1 MANAAPGAPGV
12 AHVRV
17 LTDREAIDPG
27 VESRVFVVCEV
38 TAKGD
43 GVERTRAA
51 LDTML
56 AIDVSGSMQGPPIE
70 HVIASAERLVEL
82 FQPGDRVGIVA
93 FSAGATRVCELT
105 PMTDDGK
112 RLLRSRARRLT
123 TEGGTAVEA
132 GLRASH
138 AALTESRRQGARRS
152 VLLLSDGAPN
162 VGASTAAA
170 LADIVTG
177 MRADLSVST
186 LGYGRHHNEDILSRV
201 AEAGGGRYFF
211 VQDPHRCQHEFAM
224 AVGAQADMVVDG
236 AHVVFVPAP
245 GVQILRVLG
254 VSRTSFSAAGLVAPI
269 GDLMDGQKRFVAVEL
284 VVGKRASPSMRG
296 QLLALCVEYKRAGGE
311 ESFEVEGSAS
321 VDLRSGGSPCSGD
334 GARAVYVLRA
344 EETRA
349 AARALADRGQWE
361 GAAAQLRALMKEMD
375 ASALFR
381 KNDGSELADVYEL
394 LLDEAMAMERRPN
407 AEQYQAFRKGAVRGT
422 LHAGAGGGRRGKGTM
437 EALLRTSGL
446 FPEAYLVEIQ
456 GAAIRHKLGPQCTI
470 GRTSDADIVIMSD
483 RVSRRHADVYAL
495 EGDFW
500 ICDLGST
507 NTTNVNGKNLTN
519 APHKLNHGDVVELGG
534 YQLRFEQP
542 LK

>member
-1 MANAAPGAPGV
+1 MASLLS
-12 AHVRV
+12 HRV
-17 LTDREAIDPG
+17 LTDREAIDPT

-43 GVERTRAA
+43 AVERARPA

-70 HVIASAERLVEL
+70 HVITSAERLVEL
-82 FQPGDRVGIVA
+82 FQPNDRVGLVA

-105 PMTDDGK
+105 HMDDEGK
-112 RLLRSRARRLT
+112 RLLRARARRLT
-123 TEGGTAVEA
+123 TDGGTAVEA
-132 GLRASH
+132 GLRTSH
-138 AALTESRRQGARRS
+138 VALTESRRAEARRS

-162 VGASTAAA
+162 VGASTASA
-170 LADIVTG
+170 LADIVST

-201 AEAGGGRYFF
+201 ADAGGGRYFF

-236 AHVVFVPAP
+236 VEVVFVPAP

-254 VSRTSFSAAGLVAPI
+254 VSRTAFTAAGLVAPL
-269 GDLMDGQKRFVAVEL
+269 GDLMDGQKRFVALELTVE
-284 VVGKRASPSMRG
+284 KRDPQAMRG
-296 QLLALCVEYKRAGGE
+296 QLLALRVGYKRAGSS
-311 ESFEVEGSAS
+311 ESFGIEDFAN
-321 VDLRSGGSPCSGD
+321 VDLRSGGSPCTGD
-334 GARAVYVLRA
+334 GARAVFVLRA
-344 EETRA
+344 EETRG
-349 AARALADRGQWE
+349 AARALADRGQWD
-361 GAAAQLRALMKEMD
+361 GAAAELRSLMKELD
-375 ASALFR
+375 ASGLFK
-381 KNDGSELADVYEL
+381 KNDGSDLADVYEL
-394 LLDEAMAMERRPN
+394 LLDEAMAFERRPN
-407 AEQYQAFRKGAVRGT
+407 AEQYQQFRKGAVKGT
-422 LHAGAGGGRRGKGTM
+422 LHAGAAAGRRGKGTM

-470 GRTSDADIVIMSD
+470 GRTTDADIVIPSNQ
-483 RVSRRHADVYAL
+483 VSRRHADVYAL

-507 NTTNVNGKNLTN
+507 NTTNVNGKHLTQS
-519 APHKLNHGDVVELGG
+519 PHKLQNGDVVELGG
-534 YQLRFEQP
+534 FQLRFEQR
-542 LK
+542 

>member
-1 MANAAPGAPGV
+1 MPLLS
-12 AHVRV
+12 VRV
-17 LTDREAIDPG
+17 LTDRDAIDPA
-27 VESRVFVVCEV
+27 VESRLFVVCEV

-43 GVERTRAA
+43 GVERARAD

-82 FQPGDRVGIVA
+82 FQANDRVGIVA
-93 FSAGATRVCELT
+93 FSSGATRVCELT
-105 PMTDDGK
+105 AMDDAGK
-112 RLLRSRARRLT
+112 RLLRSRARRLVT
-123 TEGGTAVEA
+123 DGGTAVEA
-132 GLRASH
+132 GLVTAH
-138 AALTESRRQGARRS
+138 KALVESKRQGARRS

-162 VGASTAAA
+162 VGASSAAA
-170 LADIVTG
+170 LSDIVSG
-177 MRADLSVST
+177 MRSDLSVST
-186 LGYGRHHNEDILSRV
+186 LGYGQHHNEDILSRI

-236 AHVVFVPAP
+236 VEVVFVPAP

-254 VSRTSFSAAGLVAPI
+254 VSRTSFSAAGLVAPL
-269 GDLMDGQKRFVAVEL
+269 GDLMDGQKRLVAVEL
-284 VVGKRASPSMRG
+284 TVQKRDPSALRG
-296 QLLALCVEYKRAGGE
+296 QLLMLRVAYKRAGSE
-311 ESFEVEGSAS
+311 QSFNVDDAANI
-321 VDLRSGGSPCSGD
+321 DLRAGGTPVSGD
-334 GARAVYVLRA
+334 GARAVFVLRA

-349 AARALADRGQWE
+349 AARAIADRGQWD
-361 GAAAQLRALMKEMD
+361 GAAAELRKLMKELD
-375 ASALFR
+375 ASGLFA
-381 KNDGSELADVYEL
+381 KGDGSELADVYEL

-446 FPEAYLVEIQ
+446 FGEAYLVEMR

-470 GRTSDADIVIMSD
+470 GRTHDADIVIVSD

-507 NTTNVNGKNLTN
+507 NTTNVNGKSLTN
-519 APHKLNHGDVVELGG
+519 APHKLSHGDVVELGG

-542 LK
+542 VK